1 MDQMTTKNHMM
12 RTLVTA
18 LAILT
23 ISGQAWGQEWQT
35 LSFPDRADITGI
47 CFVHPDTGFVVTN
60 VGGMGRT
67 VDGGQTWR
75 LFQVTKG
82 AALEDVSFVS
92 GNLGFVC
99 GRAGSLYR
107 TVDGGL
113 NWDNKCLKDTIPW
126 LFDVEMLDAKTVVV
140 AGATRADGKPFEG
153 LLRRSSD
160 GGKSFTELPGVGMGY
175 KEFFFRRGGPLYL
188 LATGKLATS
197 DDLGASWKPN
207 LIGLP
212 KPGRALSFSGK
223 TGVIAGPRGMIAFSA
238 DNGRTWRSNDQAE
251 DKVFI
256 AVEMI
261 DDKVGYIGGHPDVL
275 LKTED
280 GGRTWTDE
288 TPETKFT
295 VLDFYL
301 IADRLYAVGRGGAIA
316 VKKVR

>member
-1 MDQMTTKNHMM
+1 MTTKNLTI
-12 RTLVTA
+12 RTLIVA
-18 LAILT
+18 LATLA
-23 ISGQAWGQEWQT
+23 ISSQAWGQEWQT
-35 LSFPDRADITGI
+35 LSFPDRAGITGI

-126 LFDVEMLDAKTVVV
+126 LFDVEMLDARHIVA
-140 AGATRADGKPFEG
+140 AGATRADGSPYEG
-153 LLRRSSD
+153 LLLRSSD
-160 GGKSFTELPGVGMGY
+160 GGKSFTELPGVGIGY
-175 KEFFFRRGGPLYL
+175 KEFFFRRGGSLYL
-188 LATGKLATS
+188 LATGTLVTS
-197 DDLGASWKPN
+197 DDLGASWKSS
-207 LIGLP
+207 LIGMS

-223 TGVIAGPRGMIAFSA
+223 TGVMAGPRGMIAFSS
-238 DNGRTWRSNDQAE
+238 DSGRTWRSNDQAE

-261 DDKVGYIGGHPDVL
+261 DDKVGYIGGHPEVL

-288 TPETKFT
+288 APKTRFT
-295 VLDFYL
+295 VLDFCL
-301 IADRLYAVGRGGAIA
+301 IADRLYAVGSGGRIM

>member
-1 MDQMTTKNHMM
+1 MDKMTTKNHLM

-18 LAILT
+18 LVILA
-23 ISGQAWGQEWQT
+23 SSSQAWGQEWQT
-35 LSFPDRADITGI
+35 LSFPDRSNITGI

-60 VGGMGRT
+60 VGGIGRT

-140 AGATRADGKPFEG
+140 AGATRAASNPAEG
-153 LLRRSSD
+153 LMLRSED
-160 GGKSFTELPGVGMGY
+160 GGRSFTILPKVGMGY
-175 KEFFFRRGGPLYL
+175 KEFFFQRGGPLYL
-188 LATGKLATS
+188 LATGTLATS
-197 DDLGASWKPN
+197 DDLGTNWKPN

-212 KPGRALSFSGK
+212 KAGRALSFSGK
-223 TGVIAGPRGMIAFSA
+223 TGVMAGPGGMIAFSA
-238 DNGRTWRSNDQAE
+238 DNGRTWRSNDQAG

-261 DDKVGYIGGHPDVL
+261 DDKVGYIGGHPEVL

-288 TPETKFT
+288 TPKRKLT
-295 VLDFYL
+295 VLDFCL
-301 IADRLYAVGRGGAIA
+301 IADRLYAVGKGGAIA
-316 VKKVR
+316 VKKVQ